1 MSCAILRCSLMG
13 ARMPDLSQALAVLRS
28 MRRPMSPEAVAWGT
42 GWGHGNTLAAKR
54 VPIVP
59 NIPAQSESQQRE
71 TVCPHDVLE
80 RAAILEF
87 CAGLPRKEA
96 DAMALVEFG
105 RTSWKTLSCTLG
117 DVCAAAPPLEV

>member
-1 MSCAILRCSLMG
+1 
-13 ARMPDLSQALAVLRS
+13 MPDLSQALAVLRS
-28 MRRPMSPEAVAWGT
+28 MRVTDSPQRSLLWGQAGDT
-42 GWGHGNTLAAKR
+42 ETRLAAKR

-59 NIPAQSESQQRE
+59 NIPAQSDAQQRE

-105 RTSWKTLSCTLG
+105 CTSWKTLSPTVG